1 MSPISLWLA
10 DYQLLAAA
18 LLLGVMLAIAALR
31 QPAQRLAVAKSTLA
45 ALAALAL
52 LVALPGWSLV
62 HLLNDDAAT
71 AVPAAIRT
79 EPTPA
84 FNSTLST
91 IEPTPDLFNTQ
102 PPESPATGVLHT
114 HSRDEVQPT
123 SPISWSTY
131 LITAYAV
138 GSAAVT
144 LWLIAGALLAHRVR
158 RRATPAPPELQA
170 LLQQL
175 CDEEKRAPQLLIS
188 PRITA
193 PVALG
198 LRHPTILL
206 PPSALPLPPY
216 EDRFLGSFRPT
227 LILELS
233 HHAYRY
239 TFAWRSR

>member
-52 LVALPGWSLV
+52 LCALPGWSLV
-62 HLLNDDAAT
+62 HLLSEPPTASRAITTLPTESTPFTPPAAT
-71 AVPAAIRT
+71 FTPPLDAENARVAPPTTSPAAT
-79 EPTPA
+79 SQPAPLPTTPIDWVA
-84 FNSTLST
+84 FTV
-91 IEPTPDLFNTQ
+91 
-102 PPESPATGVLHT
+102 G
-114 HSRDEVQPT
+114 
-123 SPISWSTY
+123 
-131 LITAYAV
+131 AYAA

-144 LWLIAGALLAHRVR
+144 LWLITGALLAHRVR
-158 RRATPAPPELQA
+158 RQATPAPPELQA

-175 CDEEKRAPQLLIS
+175 CGNEKRAPQLLIS
-188 PRITA
+188 PHITA

-206 PPSALPLPPY
+206 PPS
-216 EDRFLGSFRPT
+216 
-227 LILELS
+227 
-233 HHAYRY
+233 
-239 TFAWRSR
+239 